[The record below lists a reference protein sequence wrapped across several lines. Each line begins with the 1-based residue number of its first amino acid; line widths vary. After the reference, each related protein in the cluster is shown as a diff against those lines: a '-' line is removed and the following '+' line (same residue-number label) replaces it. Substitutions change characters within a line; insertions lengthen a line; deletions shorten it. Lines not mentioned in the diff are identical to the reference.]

1 MRKLVPVI
9 DLFSGPGGLAEGF
22 AAPSKRDGRRR
33 FRIVLSIENDPAAHR
48 TLRLRAFFRKFPSG
62 YPARYYKYLNGAIS
76 DEPDWA
82 KLYPKK
88 WQEACGETPRVKLG
102 TDTAHSLMKKRI
114 REIRREHGDRTVL
127 LGGPPCQSYSVA
139 GRARN
144 AGNPDYDIDK
154 DDRLSLYE
162 EYATTL
168 GLLQPTVAVME
179 NVKGMLSAR
188 YKDEPV
194 FDDVMKSLQNAG
206 GRDRYRLCTL
216 SPATASRA
224 WADGLD
230 PKDFVVRAEQH
241 GVPQRRHRVFVICIR
256 NDVASKLPKE
266 IFPKLE
272 AEEARVSVNDV
283 VGAMPQLRSRLSR
296 GGDGA
301 QLWRS
306 VVEDAHELV
315 GRHLPEMSQTH
326 EKKFRRALKLA
337 LESTEDT
344 PLPIRDET
352 TTGAAGCVES
362 CSEALSDWL
371 CDENLV
377 RLPNNETRGHIREDI
392 ARYLYAAAFASTFLR
407 SPRAADFPSEL
418 APKHANWD
426 SGKFADRFRVQ
437 LADDPATTITS
448 HISKDGHYFIHPD
461 PRQCRSLTVREA
473 ARLQTFP
480 DNYFFHG
487 GRTQQ
492 YVQVGN
498 AVPPY
503 LAWQIAEQVANVIE
517 HRDRIFSRSTWRGR
531 QVANGTGHRRT
542 RAPSAHVEP

>member
-22 AAPSKRDGRRR
+22 AAPSKKDGRRR
-33 FRIVLSIENDPAAHR
+33 FRIALSIEKDPVAHR
-48 TLRLRAFFRKFPSG
+48 TLRLRAFLRKFPSG
-62 YPARYYKYLNGAIS
+62 PPAKYYKYLSGAIS
-76 DEPDWA
+76 GEPDWA
-82 KLYPKK
+82 TLYPKK
-88 WQEACGETPRVKLG
+88 WEEACDETPRVELG
-102 TDTAHSLMKKRI
+102 TDAAASLMKKSI
-114 REIRREHGDRTVL
+114 RAIRREHGDRTVL
-127 LGGPPCQSYSVA
+127 LGGPPCQAYSVA

-144 AGNPDYDIDK
+144 AGNPNYNIDE

-188 YKDEPV
+188 YNDKPV
-194 FDDVMKSLQNAG
+194 FDDVMAALQNAG
-206 GRDRYRLCTL
+206 GKGHYRLFAL
-216 SPATASRA
+216 SPATGNRA
-224 WADGLD
+224 WDDGLD
-230 PKDFVVRAEQH
+230 PKDFVVRAEEH

-256 NDVASKLPKE
+256 NDVASRLPEE

-272 AEEARVSVNDV
+272 REETRVTVNDV
-283 VGAMPQLRSRLSR
+283 VGAMPLLRSRLSR
-296 GGDGA
+296 GDHA
-301 QLWRS
+301 QSWQS
-306 VVEDAHELV
+306 VVKDAHGLV
-315 GRHLPEMSQTH
+315 GKHLPAMSQTR
-326 EKKFRRALKLA
+326 ERKFRRALKLA
-337 LESTEDT
+337 LKSTGGT
-344 PLPIRDET
+344 PLPFRDET
-352 TTGAAGCVES
+352 TTGAAGCIES
-362 CSEALSDWL
+362 CPEGLRDWL
-371 CDENLV
+371 CDENLA

-392 ARYLYAAAFASTFLR
+392 GRYLYAAAFASTLAR
-407 SPRAADFPSEL
+407 SPRATDFPSEL
-418 APKHANWD
+418 APKHANWE

-480 DNYFFHG
+480 DNYLFCG

-503 LAWQIAEQVANVIE
+503 LAWQIAEQVTNVIG
-517 HRDRIFSRSTWRGR
+517 HRDRISSRSTRRGQ
-531 QVANGTGHRRT
+531 QVANGSRRPRT
-542 RAPSAHVEP
+542 RAPGG

>member
-22 AAPSKRDGRRR
+22 AARSKKDGRRR
-33 FRIVLSIENDPAAHR
+33 FRIALSIEKDPAAHR

-62 YPARYYKYLNGAIS
+62 SPARYYKYLNGAIS

-88 WQEACGETPRVKLG
+88 WQEACDETPCVELG
-102 TDTAHSLMKKRI
+102 TDAAACVMKKKI
-114 REIRREHGDRTVL
+114 CEIRREHGDRTVL

-144 AGNPDYDIDK
+144 AGNPDYKIEE
-154 DDRLSLYE
+154 DDRLSLYK
-162 EYATTL
+162 EYANTL
-168 GLLQPTVAVME
+168 ALLQPTVAVME

-188 YKDEPV
+188 YNDKPV

-206 GRDRYRLCTL
+206 GRNRYRLCTL
-216 SPATASRA
+216 SPATGNRG

-256 NDVASKLPKE
+256 NDVASKLPQE
-266 IFPKLE
+266 IFAKLE
-272 AEEARVSVNDV
+272 AEVTQVTVNDV

-296 GGDGA
+296 GDDA
-301 QLWRS
+301 QLWQS
-306 VVEDAHELV
+306 VVEDAHGLV
-315 GRHLPEMSQTH
+315 GRHLPEMSRTQ

-337 LESTEDT
+337 LESTVDT
-344 PLPIRDET
+344 PLPFRDET
-352 TTGAAGCVES
+352 TTGAAGCMES
-362 CSEALSDWL
+362 CSASLRGWL
-371 CDENLV
+371 CDEKLA

-392 ARYLYAAAFASTFLR
+392 ARYLYAVAFASAFAR

-480 DNYFFHG
+480 DNYLFCG

-503 LAWQIAEQVANVIE
+503 LAWQIAEQVA
-517 HRDRIFSRSTWRGR
+517 SRSTLGQSSGLQAAISAPMVRGSSFP
-531 QVANGTGHRRT
+531 RRAVPT
-542 RAPSAHVEP
+542 W